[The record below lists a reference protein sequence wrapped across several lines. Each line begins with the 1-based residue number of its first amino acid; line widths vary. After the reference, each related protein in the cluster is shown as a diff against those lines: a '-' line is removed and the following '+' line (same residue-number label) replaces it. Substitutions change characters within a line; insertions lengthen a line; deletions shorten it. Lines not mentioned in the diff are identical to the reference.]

1 MSRTVPDVSNNLP
14 SRVLHIRSS
23 PCSAPMTDPLAA
35 LSAGSSPEVDECGHV
50 YLGLARA
57 LADENES
64 IHAVVVCLDDLTK
77 DEFELFTILSQRRRG
92 ALLYVYSQA
101 PGNDRVAKAIALG
114 ATAQLT
120 EQIVDQLSQAGA
132 TTVTPEHHRREPVDA
147 AATRTATD
155 EPAQPAT
162 GQPATDQIAADQRA
176 SESLGHAEQPPKIE
190 VPPIVQ
196 ERETA
201 PPAVTNS
208 AHDGAGETPDRPRV
222 PWQSYENKPE
232 RQKPS
237 SPSERAQ
244 PQPPMR
250 AAPAKDEFDPSPP
263 TRKRSYEPLLSS
275 EEMQALMSDDISA
288 IAPEPRESSS
298 DDSTEFRTDSGG
310 ES

>member
-57 LADENES
+57 LADEDES

-77 DEFELFTILSQRRRG
+77 DEFELFTILGQRRRDVR
-92 ALLYVYSQA
+92 LYVYSQA
-101 PGNDRVAKAIALG
+101 PGDDRVARAIALG

-132 TTVTPEHHRREPVDA
+132 TIVTPEHHRREPVDA
-147 AATRTATD
+147 AAKRTATD
-155 EPAQPAT
+155 EPAT
-162 GQPATDQIAADQRA
+162 GQPA

-190 VPPIVQ
+190 ELPIVQ

-201 PPAVTNS
+201 PPPVTNS

-244 PQPPMR
+244 SQPPMHV
-250 AAPAKDEFDPSPP
+250 APAKDEFEPSPP
-263 TRKRSYEPLLSS
+263 TRQRSYEPLLSS

-288 IAPEPRESSS
+288 IAPEPRKSSS
-298 DDSTEFRTDSGG
+298 DDSAEFRTDSGG

>member
-1 MSRTVPDVSNNLP
+1 MRTRKRGARMSRTVPDVSNNLP

-35 LSAGSSPEVDECGHV
+35 LSAGSSPEVDTCSHV

-64 IHAVVVCLDDLTK
+64 IHTVVVCLDDLTK
-77 DEFELFTILSQRRRG
+77 DEFELFTILGQRRRDVR
-92 ALLYVYSQA
+92 LYVYSQA
-101 PGNDRVAKAIALG
+101 PGDDRVARAIALG

-132 TTVTPEHHRREPVDA
+132 TIVTPEHHRREPVDA
-147 AATRTATD
+147 AAKRTATD
-155 EPAQPAT
+155 EPAT
-162 GQPATDQIAADQRA
+162 GQPA
-176 SESLGHAEQPPKIE
+176 SESLGRAEQPPKIE
-190 VPPIVQ
+190 ELPIVQ

-201 PPAVTNS
+201 PPPVTNS

-298 DDSTEFRTDSGG
+298 DDSAEFRTDSGG